1 MNVHIRRLREG
12 EGEAVVRLSLAAWAP
27 VFHSFEQVLGTEIFT
42 RQYPNSQTGQ
52 RGVVEGTCA
61 EQGTTTVW
69 VAEVEGRIAGFIA
82 IEVNDEDRIGE
93 VQLLAVAPAFQN
105 QGVGTAL
112 NEFALRTMKEAGMRL
127 AVAATGGDPGHA
139 PARRSYEKAGYFPLP
154 LVRYYKAL

>member
-42 RQYPNSQTGQ
+42 RQYPDWQTGQ

-69 VAEVEGRIAGFIA
+69 VAEVGGTIAGFIA
-82 IEVNDEDRIGE
+82 IELNDEDRIGE
-93 VQLLAVAPAFQN
+93 VQLLAVDPAFQN
-105 QGVGTAL
+105 HGVGTAL
-112 NEFALRTMKEAGMRL
+112 NEFAVRTMKQAGMRL
-127 AVAATGGDPGHA
+127 AVAGTGGDPGHA
-139 PARRSYEKAGYFPLP
+139 LARRSYEKAGYTPLP
-154 LVRYYKAL
+154 LVRYYKDL